1 MSRKLENGLYVL
13 LGVIIPAVLFVLF
26 VYFNVNI
33 LFIIILLTYTL
44 AVVFTFYGSE
54 TKSH

>member
-13 LGVIIPAVLFVLF
+13 LGVIIPAVLLVLF
-26 VYFNVNI
+26 VYFAVNI

-44 AVVFTFYGSE
+44 TVTFTFYGSE
-54 TKSH
+54 TKSR